1 MDEAKLL
8 LDKGG
13 FGITGAL
20 KILVLP
26 KKKGGVGPLEQAIPQ
41 NPDLGAAIRGVMA
54 APILL
59 HTTLVNT
66 GSAAIRA
73 TCYKGT
79 KPEVKWAGM
88 SHLTSSTMYIITVLY
103 HFNVSKYLEQML

>member
-41 NPDLGAAIRGVMA
+41 NPDLGAAI
-54 APILL
+54 
-59 HTTLVNT
+59 
-66 GSAAIRA
+66 
-73 TCYKGT
+73 
-79 KPEVKWAGM
+79 
-88 SHLTSSTMYIITVLY
+88 
-103 HFNVSKYLEQML
+103 